1 MTQQLKDYLTNHR
14 NIIEEEKFDT
24 LLALCPLNTKKELIL
39 FLLECNDNDPSIIKI
54 DHTTKILQDGV
65 QIFLPEA
72 QLVYTWVSF
81 DKKPSRGLRSGTIA
95 YIAVVNGQIV
105 EDKFWWGIDV
115 KFFDIDI
122 LAENCCED
130 LATHIKVHLND

>member
-1 MTQQLKDYLTNHR
+1 MTPQLKDYLTNHR

-24 LLALCPLNTKKELIL
+24 LLDLCPLNTKKELIL

-65 QIFLPEA
+65 QVFLPEA
-72 QLVYTWVSF
+72 HLVYTWVSF
-81 DKKPSRGLRSGTIA
+81 DKKPPHGLRSGTID
-95 YIAVVNGQIV
+95 YIAVVDGQV
-105 EDKFWWGIDV
+105 VQDKFWWEFDA
-115 KFFDIDI
+115 KFIDIDI
-122 LAENCCED
+122 IAENVCED

>member
-1 MTQQLKDYLTNHR
+1 MTPQLKDYLTNHR

-65 QIFLPEA
+65 QVYFPEA
-72 QLVYTWVSF
+72 HLVYTWVSF
-81 DKKPSRGLRSGTIA
+81 DKKPPHGLRSGTID
-95 YIAVVNGQIV
+95 YIAVVDGQV
-105 EDKFWWGIDV
+105 VQDKFWWEFDA
-115 KFFDIDI
+115 KFIDI
-122 LAENCCED
+122 IAENVCED

>member
-1 MTQQLKDYLTNHR
+1 MTPQLNDYLTNHR

-39 FLLECNDNDPSIIKI
+39 LLLECNDNDTSIIKI

-72 QLVYTWVSF
+72 HVVYTWVSF
-81 DKKPSRGLRSGTIA
+81 DKKSPHGLRSGTIA
-95 YIAVVNGQIV
+95 YIAVVEGQVV
-105 EDKFWWGIDV
+105 EDKFWWEIDV
-115 KFFDIDI
+115 PFLDIDI

>member
-1 MTQQLKDYLTNHR
+1 MTPQLKDYLTNHR

-24 LLALCPLNTKKELIL
+24 LLSLCPLNAKKELIL

-54 DHTTKILQDGV
+54 DHATKILQDGV
-65 QIFLPEA
+65 QVFLPEA
-72 QLVYTWVSF
+72 YLVYTWVSF
-81 DKKPSRGLRSGTIA
+81 DKKPPHGLRSGTIT
-95 YIAVVNGQIV
+95 YIAVVNGRIV